1 MAIILVFLEF
11 GHVFALLGDYPK
23 FSTVEG
29 PLQNIPEMGRGHGK
43 KLVWVRIDLYITNS
57 MISSSWWDKDVCR
70 FLYRKT
76 SFLQNSFSW

>member
-29 PLQNIPEMGRGHGK
+29 PLQNIPEMGRGHGRK
-43 KLVWVRIDLYITNS
+43 FGSGTHRPIHNKLNDIQ
-57 MISSSWWDKDVCR
+57 
-70 FLYRKT
+70 FLVG
-76 SFLQNSFSW
+76 